1 LKEIKKDFTSMTF
14 KEIFQF
20 NNLFHKIKLDKS
32 EKNFAVVQ
40 GEGTT
45 IKEKVED
52 EQSQGNEWNQEYEL
66 IYLSYVLE
74 K

>member
-1 LKEIKKDFTSMTF
+1 MTF

-20 NNLFHKIKLDKS
+20 NNFFHRIKLDKS
-32 EKNFAVVQ
+32 EKDFAFVQ
-40 GEGTT
+40 GKENLV
-45 IKEKVED
+45 KEKVED

>member
-1 LKEIKKDFTSMTF
+1 MTF

-20 NNLFHKIKLDKS
+20 NNFFHKIKLDKS
-32 EKNFAVVQ
+32 EKDFAVVQ
-40 GEGTT
+40 GEGNI

-52 EQSQGNEWNQEYEL
+52 EQSLGNEWNQEYEL

>member
-1 LKEIKKDFTSMTF
+1 MTF
-14 KEIFQF
+14 KEIFHF
-20 NNLFHKIKLDKS
+20 NNIFHKIKLDKS
-32 EKNFAVVQ
+32 ENEFAIVQ
-40 GEGTT
+40 GEDNIG
-45 IKEKVED
+45 KEKVED

>member
-1 LKEIKKDFTSMTF
+1 LKEIKKDFIQVTF

-20 NNLFHKIKLDKS
+20 NNFFHKIKLDKS
-32 EKNFAVVQ
+32 EKDFSVVQ
-40 GEGTT
+40 GEKNTG
-45 IKEKVED
+45 KEKVED

>member
-1 LKEIKKDFTSMTF
+1 MTF
-14 KEIFQF
+14 KEIFHF
-20 NNLFHKIKLDKS
+20 NNIFHKIKLDKS
-32 EKNFAVVQ
+32 ENDFAVVQ
-40 GEGTT
+40 GEENIG
-45 IKEKVED
+45 KEKVDD

>member
-1 LKEIKKDFTSMTF
+1 MTF

-20 NNLFHKIKLDKS
+20 NNFFHRIKLDKS
-32 EKNFAVVQ
+32 EKDFKVDQ
-40 GEGTT
+40 REGNI
-45 IKEKVED
+45 IKEKVD
-52 EQSQGNEWNQEYEL
+52 NEQSKGNEWNQEYEL

>member
-1 LKEIKKDFTSMTF
+1 MDFMLMTF

-20 NNLFHKIKLDKS
+20 NNFFHKIKLDKS
-32 EKNFAVVQ
+32 EKDFAVVQ
-40 GEGTT
+40 GEGNI

-52 EQSQGNEWNQEYEL
+52 EQSLGNEWNQEYEL